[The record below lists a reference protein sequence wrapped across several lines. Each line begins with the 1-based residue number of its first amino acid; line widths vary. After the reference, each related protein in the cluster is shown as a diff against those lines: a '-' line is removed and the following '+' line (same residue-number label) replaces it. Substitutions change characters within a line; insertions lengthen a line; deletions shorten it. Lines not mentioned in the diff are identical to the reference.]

1 VKWRLVIR
9 PRAETDLHKA
19 QDGYER
25 QRAGLGTELLADI
38 DATIQS
44 LIRDPRLHPVYY
56 RGFRRVLA
64 RRFPT
69 NYSTDWKATGSL
81 CFAFYTCAVI
91 TLGFFDPG
99 NRDYCAVHAAIR
111 GSTSGGE

>member
-1 VKWRLVIR
+1 MKWRLVIR

-25 QRAGLGTELLADI
+25 QRAGLGTSYSLILTLPFE
-38 DATIQS
+38 S

-56 RGFRRVLA
+56 RGFRRVLE
-64 RRFPT
+64 RRFP
-69 NYSTDWKATGSL
+69 YKLFYILESDRIIV
-81 CFAFYTCAVI
+81 FAFYTCAVI

-99 NRDYCAVHAAIR
+99 NRDRVLEPAL
-111 GSTSGGE
+111 